1 MENATRISTA
11 GRLQH
16 MSLLFFQ
23 ITFLTL
29 STGGWKGKK
38 SSTHNTLN
46 FNIIIEFLQCESKK
60 H

>member
-1 MENATRISTA
+1 MLSMVAS
-11 GRLQH
+11 
-16 MSLLFFQ
+16 FVD

-38 SSTHNTLN
+38 STTHYTSN
-46 FNIIIEFLQCESKK
+46 FNIIEFLQCESKK